1 MWLIKIP
8 VKDTPV
14 MPQGLD
20 PSGLKTWALR
30 DLYTYNCIVNNGM

>member
-1 MWLIKIP
+1 MCLIKIP

-20 PSGLKTWALR
+20 PSGLKMWALEV
-30 DLYTYNCIVNNGM
+30 CIHITAL

>member
-14 MPQGLD
+14 MPQGLE
-20 PSGLKTWALR
+20 PSGLKTWTLEVCIHITAL
-30 DLYTYNCIVNNGM
+30 